1 MKIGVT
7 CYPTYGGSGVVAT
20 ELGIALSRAGHEVHF
35 ISSAIPYR
43 LNQYQKNLFFHE
55 VEILEYPVFQYPPY
69 SLALTSKIVEV
80 AEFAHLDL
88 IHAHYAIPHAT
99 SACLAKEILGTQSFK
114 VITTL
119 HGTDITLVGQ
129 HPCFKRTVQF
139 SINKSDG
146 VTAVSQYLA
155 DETYRT
161 FTIEKEIEIIPNFI
175 PASFLNLQNVPPPRR
190 KFKKDQPITL
200 CHISNFRALKRVG
213 DIVSIVEQ
221 LINQF
226 PVLVNMVGDGPER
239 SKIEHQIQEK
249 GLRAHFTF
257 FGKQDS
263 VMDILKNS
271 DIFILPSENESFG
284 LAVLEAMAC
293 GLPCITSDAGG
304 LPEINLDG
312 LTGFIV
318 PVGQIELYIH
328 YISLLRKDEN
338 LYHQL
343 ATNARQHAFQN
354 YHPGKITPLY
364 LEFYQ
369 KVLEQRSV
377 SNG

>member
-1 MKIGVT
+1 
-7 CYPTYGGSGVVAT
+7 
-20 ELGIALSRAGHEVHF
+20 
-35 ISSAIPYR
+35 
-43 LNQYQKNLFFHE
+43 
-55 VEILEYPVFQYPPY
+55 
-69 SLALTSKIVEV
+69 
-80 AEFAHLDL
+80 
-88 IHAHYAIPHAT
+88 
-99 SACLAKEILGTQSFK
+99 
-114 VITTL
+114 
-119 HGTDITLVGQ
+119 
-129 HPCFKRTVQF
+129 
-139 SINKSDG
+139 
-146 VTAVSQYLA
+146 
-155 DETYRT
+155 
-161 FTIEKEIEIIPNFI
+161 
-175 PASFLNLQNVPPPRR
+175 
-190 KFKKDQPITL
+190 
-200 CHISNFRALKRVG
+200 
-213 DIVSIVEQ
+213 
-221 LINQF
+221 
-226 PVLVNMVGDGPER
+226 
-239 SKIEHQIQEK
+239 
-249 GLRAHFTF
+249 
-257 FGKQDS
+257 
-263 VMDILKNS
+263 MDILKNS